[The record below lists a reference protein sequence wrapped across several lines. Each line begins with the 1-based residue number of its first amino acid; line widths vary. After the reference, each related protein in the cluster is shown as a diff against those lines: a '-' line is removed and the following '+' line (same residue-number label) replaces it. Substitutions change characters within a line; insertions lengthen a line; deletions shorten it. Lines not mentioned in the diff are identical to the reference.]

1 MSPPELGDLL
11 KQAQE
16 MQTRM
21 AELQRQLATR
31 RFEASSGGGMVKAVV
46 TGDLRVVEI
55 RMEPDLVAGGDRS
68 MLEDL
73 TAAAVN
79 AALAQAQ
86 RGVQEEIQK
95 LQSGLGIQLPG
106 LAGPR

>member
-1 MSPPELGDLL
+1 MSPPDLGDLL

-16 MQTRM
+16 MQARM

-31 RFEASSGGGMVKAVV
+31 RFEAASGGGMVKAVV
-46 TGDLRVVEI
+46 TGELRVIEI
-55 RMEPDLVAGGDRS
+55 RMEPDLVASGDRS

-95 LQSGLGIQLPG
+95 LQSRLGIQLPG
-106 LAGPR
+106 LGGPR